1 MRILFR
7 HIAPHLLPSAIV
19 WGTLSVATTVLL
31 EATLSFLGVGVQPPQ
46 PSWGNII
53 YESQSYFQAAPW
65 LVFIP
70 GAIILATA
78 LSFNLVGDALRDLLD
93 PNSAGTRLMAAQ
105 LNCRQLVQAVAVL
118 LGVAVITFL
127 LLHFLPAD
135 PAALVAGRSANA
147 QMIAS
152 VRHQLGLD
160 LPLPL
165 QFWRYLTGLVQGDL
179 GRSYIQRSAVAT
191 LVMAR
196 IPATLVL
203 MACGIFIEVILGLT
217 FGVIAALRRNGFVD
231 RVVMMFAFVGVSS
244 PQFVLALLLL
254 YFFAV
259 HLAWFPMSGYGT
271 PAHVV
276 LPALTL
282 GLLGAGWYARMVRS
296 AMIDVLNQ
304 DYVRTA
310 RAKGLSRPR
319 VVLRHALPN
328 ALLPIVA
335 MIGIDIGQFM
345 GGVVVVEAVY
355 GWPGIGQLAWQGI
368 QQADVPIIMGVT
380 LVSSLAIVL
389 ANLLADLCR
398 PAAGSANPRSVSSTT
413 KGEVMNRKLLRSA
426 AMALVV
432 SAGLTNFA
440 YAADTPNQDGAIIV
454 TYKDDMAT
462 LDPAIGYDWQNW
474 SMINSMFSRL
484 VDYKPGSTELEPSLA
499 TSYTVS
505 PDGLTYTFKLNPNA
519 KFTNGR
525 KVVAADVKY
534 SIERA
539 VNPKTQGPGGGFY
552 HSIVGQDKMADGS
565 AQTISGIEA
574 IGDDTVK
581 FTLSQ
586 PDATFL
592 NVLALNFASAVPK
605 EVVEAEGADFGKK
618 PLGSG
623 AYILKEWVSGQHLI
637 FVRNPDYFRPRP
649 NLDQFTVEI
658 GQEPLVNI
666 LRLQKGEV
674 DIAGD
679 GIPPA
684 KYLEIKNSPDAKD
697 LIVDRS
703 QLETSYITIN
713 VTKKPFD
720 DVRVP
725 QGHQH
730 GHQQGPHR
738 AHRQRPGDAG
748 QPSAPAGHAG
758 LRQRV
763 QRLSVRRRRRE
774 KAHGGSRP

>member
-1 MRILFR
+1 
-7 HIAPHLLPSAIV
+7 
-19 WGTLSVATTVLL
+19 
-31 EATLSFLGVGVQPPQ
+31 
-46 PSWGNII
+46 
-53 YESQSYFQAAPW
+53 
-65 LVFIP
+65 
-70 GAIILATA
+70 
-78 LSFNLVGDALRDLLD
+78 
-93 PNSAGTRLMAAQ
+93 
-105 LNCRQLVQAVAVL
+105 
-118 LGVAVITFL
+118 
-127 LLHFLPAD
+127 
-135 PAALVAGRSANA
+135 
-147 QMIAS
+147 
-152 VRHQLGLD
+152 
-160 LPLPL
+160 
-165 QFWRYLTGLVQGDL
+165 
-179 GRSYIQRSAVAT
+179 
-191 LVMAR
+191 
-196 IPATLVL
+196 
-203 MACGIFIEVILGLT
+203 
-217 FGVIAALRRNGFVD
+217 
-231 RVVMMFAFVGVSS
+231 MMN
-244 PQFVLALLLL
+244 
-254 YFFAV
+254 
-259 HLAWFPMSGYGT
+259 M
-271 PAHVV
+271 
-276 LPALTL
+276 
-282 GLLGAGWYARMVRS
+282 
-296 AMIDVLNQ
+296 
-304 DYVRTA
+304 
-310 RAKGLSRPR
+310 
-319 VVLRHALPN
+319 
-328 ALLPIVA
+328 
-335 MIGIDIGQFM
+335 
-345 GGVVVVEAVY
+345 
-355 GWPGIGQLAWQGI
+355 
-368 QQADVPIIMGVT
+368 
-380 LVSSLAIVL
+380 
-389 ANLLADLCR
+389 
-398 PAAGSANPRSVSSTT
+398 
-413 KGEVMNRKLLRSA
+413 KLLRSA
-426 AMALVV
+426 AMALVLC
-432 SAGLTNFA
+432 SGLANFA
-440 YAADTPNQDGAIIV
+440 QAADTPSEGGAIVV

-499 TSYTVS
+499 TSYAIS
-505 PDGLTYTFKLNPNA
+505 PDGLIYTFKLNPDA

-637 FVRNPDYFRPRP
+637 FVRNPDYFRTRP
-649 NLDQFTVEI
+649 HLDQFTVEI

-720 DVRVP
+720 DVRVRKAINMAINKDRIVRIVN
-725 QGHQH
+725 G
-730 GHQQGPHR
+730 R
-738 AHRQRPGDAG
+738 ATPANQVLPPGMPGYDNGYKGYPYDVEGAKKLM
-748 QPSAPAGHAG
+748 AEAG
-758 LRQRV
+758 LKDGVSTTLYAMNTDPNPRIAQAIQQDLAAIGINAEIKALAQPEVIAAGGNKDQSPLIWSGGMGWVNDFPDPSDFYGPILGCGGAIAGGWNWSWFCDKSFEDRGTKADAMSKPEEKDERYKVWGQIFTDIQTQQAPWAPVFNERRV
-763 QRLSVRRRRRE
+763 VAKSKRM
-774 KAHGGSRP
+774 GGPDEVYIDPTRVIDYEAIYIKK